1 MSFDGLSKTDEPKVP
16 DGMTPI
22 RLIVGYTKYGNPVAG
37 VCDSNWNQEGLP
49 EKCDREHSY
58 DEDDEEP
65 DNSHLIPVGN
75 VQRIILFMP
84 AQAPAAKVAKV
95 MDISE
100 LMTVDQPPVDVQ
112 VVAPDEEGQ
121 PRYAWD

>member
-1 MSFDGLSKTDEPKVP
+1 MAFDGTRKTEEPKVP
-16 DGMTPI
+16 DGMEPI
-22 RLIVGYTKYGNPVAG
+22 RVIVGYTKYGKPVAG
-37 VCDSNWNQEGLP
+37 ICDSNWNQKWLP
-49 EKCDREHSY
+49 EKCEREHSY

-75 VQRIILFMP
+75 VQRIMFFMP
-84 AQAPAAKVAKV
+84 AQAPTAKVAKV

-112 VVAPDEEGQ
+112 MVTPDVGG
-121 PRYAWD
+121 YAWD